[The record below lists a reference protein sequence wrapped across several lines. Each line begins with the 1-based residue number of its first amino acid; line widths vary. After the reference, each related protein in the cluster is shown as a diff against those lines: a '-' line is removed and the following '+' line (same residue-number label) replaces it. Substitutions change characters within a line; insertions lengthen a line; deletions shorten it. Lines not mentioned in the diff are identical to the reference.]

1 MGGDIVFIMIL
12 LVCIGLLIFVGV
24 HLTTQSSSSEKTET
38 ETTERLGCPSRAQY
52 TASGVIVVEPGS
64 HVFTSLDS
72 YMEWYKYLDSR
83 GLKCSFVSP
92 SRDES
97 LLAQTVPKNT
107 DVLTEDENTYA
118 MTPIKK
124 LDDYEFSRVFT
135 VEKESRNELERT
147 TVDALTSRR
156 QFDWSQLPFNSQ
168 ARSDSEQ
175 TMNQERLEGFTGT
188 VTEPFFQAIA
198 GDSMAPQDLQMM
210 DERERAIL
218 QQYTPRKTEDLMGD
232 ATDDVQT
239 LVTKLYETDPDW
251 EPVVEKVKAGE
262 FEVTKLIPKRKK
274 EDNQY
279 ADEHVPTVAE
289 SLHSGEAKGRPQIQ
303 PRMEVSGMQD
313 PFFDKKGVID
323 YEGDHFYHY
332 NNFAKWTPGLERM
345 FAPTLDQNDW
355 IGEAPKTA
363 LYAADMTQKP
373 THMSYDAAD
382 NTVASTQ
389 PMDAS
394 QPIMM

>member
-1 MGGDIVFIMIL
+1 MGGDILFIMIL
-12 LVCIGLLIFVGV
+12 LLCIGLLIFFGFRSTSSHHTTAETDAV
-24 HLTTQSSSSEKTET
+24 LT
-38 ETTERLGCPSRAQY
+38 CPSRAQY
-52 TASGVIVVEPGS
+52 TASGVIMAEPGS
-64 HVFTSLDS
+64 RIFTSLDS
-72 YMEWYKYLDSR
+72 YKEWYKYLGSQ
-83 GLKCSFVSP
+83 GIECSFVAP

-97 LLAQTVPKNT
+97 NLAQTRPKDV

-118 MTPIKK
+118 LTPIKK

-135 VEKESRNELERT
+135 VEKESRNNLERT
-147 TVDALTSRR
+147 TVDALTARR

-168 ARSDSEQ
+168 TRSDNEQ
-175 TMNQERLEGFTGT
+175 PMNQDRLEGFTDI

-198 GDSMAPQDLQMM
+198 GDSSAPQDLQEL

-218 QQYTPRKTEDLMGD
+218 QQYSPRKVENLMDD

-239 LVTKLYETDPDW
+239 LVKKLYETDPDW
-251 EPVVEKVKAGE
+251 DPVVEKVKTGE

-274 EDNQY
+274 EDDQY
-279 ADEHVPTVAE
+279 SDERVPTVAE
-289 SLHSGEAKGRPQIQ
+289 ALHSGEATGIPRVQ

-313 PFFDKKGVID
+313 PFFDKKGVVD

-332 NNFAKWTPGLERM
+332 ENFAKWTPGLERM
-345 FAPTLDQNDW
+345 FAPTLDHNDW
-355 IGEAPKTA
+355 IGEASKTA

-373 THMSYDAAD
+373 TQASYGIAD
-382 NTVASTQ
+382 NTIASTQ

-394 QPIMM
+394 QPIGM